1 MPDPVPA
8 PAIARLEADIA
19 SLRRAA
25 AELGA
30 EAARLRMDTAL
41 IARQLVA
48 PLPEPPQPLVLAQR
62 VEPATPPAPA
72 ASPSTGPSTSPST
85 GPGTSPTA
93 GPKITGAAGAA
104 VAGAAVAIT
113 GATQAATQAAGHRLA
128 TLHQRWLTRWTTTH
142 RAETQSNPRK
152 AAGVRDS

>member
-62 VEPATPPAPA
+62 VKPATPPAPT
-72 ASPSTGPSTSPST
+72 ASPSTS
-85 GPGTSPTA
+85 PGTSLTA